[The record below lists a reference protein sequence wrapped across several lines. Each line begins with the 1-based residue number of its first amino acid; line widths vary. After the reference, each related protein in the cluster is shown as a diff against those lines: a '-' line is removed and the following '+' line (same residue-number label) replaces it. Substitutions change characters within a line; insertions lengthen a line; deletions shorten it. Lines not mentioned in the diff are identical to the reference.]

1 MNNRILQ
8 TIKYVFFDVLSSTT
22 AWVIFLLYRSEYILN
37 VPFIFEK
44 HDYINLI
51 TIVIFWIFL
60 YFITGSYNE
69 IFRRSRLKEII
80 QVFGINIFGATLIFF
95 IVLINDL
102 IADYTQFYESFLA
115 LFIFHFSLTALSRFI
130 LSSITAY
137 KVHNR
142 VIGFNTLVIGGGK
155 KALNIVKELNAEV
168 KSTGHLIIGFLSVH
182 ENDNYELQDE
192 LQLLGNFNQL
202 KDVISDYKIEDVIIA
217 IEHSEHQKIQEILN
231 ELEYTNL
238 YIKVIPDMYDILT
251 GRVKINSIMGT
262 PLIEVSHKLLPSWQQ
277 IVKNAI
283 DRIFSLLAIVL
294 FSPFYVLCGF
304 LVLVSS
310 KGPIIYKQERLGI
323 NKKPFFIYKFRSMI
337 VDAEADGPMLSSK
350 EDKRITRWGNIMRR
364 FRLDE
369 TPQFF
374 NVLFGQ
380 MSFVG
385 PRPERAYY
393 ANQIIK
399 KAPHYE
405 HVFKVKPGITS
416 WGMVKYGYAENVD
429 EMLER
434 VKYDILYIENMSL
447 LIDLKIMIHTVLII
461 FEGRGK

>member
-337 VDAEADGPMLSSK
+337 VDAEA
-350 EDKRITRWGNIMRR
+350 
-364 FRLDE
+364 
-369 TPQFF
+369 
-374 NVLFGQ
+374 
-380 MSFVG
+380 
-385 PRPERAYY
+385 
-393 ANQIIK
+393 
-399 KAPHYE
+399 
-405 HVFKVKPGITS
+405 
-416 WGMVKYGYAENVD
+416 
-429 EMLER
+429 
-434 VKYDILYIENMSL
+434 
-447 LIDLKIMIHTVLII
+447 
-461 FEGRGK
+461 